1 VIGDS
6 VPWKSEIRRIADR
19 LEKRPRQRR
28 WTEHTYFM
36 IERDIMIAAFA
47 TRKLIDARKLSDEIT
62 RRELVVIEHPRSGRV
77 LDLLN
82 HQRFWAHYDLFAGTE
97 TRLSL
102 REFCNQII
110 HSYNW
115 GVVRNREIGI
125 AGLFV
130 SSDRK
135 RSKVVYFADMEMI
148 AKLLRQIADDDIA
161 SISPKAAGGDRQVLS
176 LSGAQRALGVS

>member
-1 VIGDS
+1 M
-6 VPWKSEIRRIADR
+6 PWKRELLRIADR
-19 LEKRPRQRR
+19 LEKRPIQRR

-47 TRKLIDARKLSDEIT
+47 IRKLIDAHKLSDEIT
-62 RRELVVIEHPRSGRV
+62 RRELVVIQHPLSGRV
-77 LDLLN
+77 PDLLN
-82 HQRFWAHYDLFAGTE
+82 YQRFWEHYDLLAGTE
-97 TRLSL
+97 TTLSL

-115 GVVRNREIGI
+115 GVVRNREIAL

-130 SSDRK
+130 SSDRE

-148 AKLLRQIADDDIA
+148 AMLLRQIADDDIVSMRLGREA
-161 SISPKAAGGDRQVLS
+161 DGERQVLPLYAVQS
-176 LSGAQRALGVS
+176 PLRGS